1 MIVFLSLRTSDRCHW
16 CGNPLRFFES
26 VSGGFP
32 SDRGIPTKVVRYFL
46 GMTVLLFV
54 LFSFSETA
62 PLGGDKRDRTAEAL
76 NAMAHVVQKSI
87 DKPHISLKN
96 KKYWNYCTQLLDENP
111 IIPMP
116 DILIQV

>member
-1 MIVFLSLRTSDRCHW
+1 MKFGVF
-16 CGNPLRFFES
+16 
-26 VSGGFP
+26 
-32 SDRGIPTKVVRYFL
+32 
-46 GMTVLLFV
+46 
-54 LFSFSETA
+54 
-62 PLGGDKRDRTAEAL
+62 GGDKRDRTAEAL

-116 DILIQV
+116 DILIQVRIQVRIAFRHQCAGFAYSE